1 MKLLLFKLSIAMCCE
16 KHVLHMEYNCVGQN
30 KKELKIIETLRI
42 ITELFYS
49 VTIQYLIILLIIT
62 EIILLK

>member
-1 MKLLLFKLSIAMCCE
+1 MCCE